1 MKKILFDVGH
11 PKGVN
16 VFKNVIRD
24 LERKGYII
32 KITARDK
39 EVVLQKLD
47 AYGFDYEAG
56 KHYKGLL
63 SKAIGLIK
71 NDLWLYRIAK
81 KFKPDIFVSLGSPY
95 AAQVSK
101 LFGKPHII
109 FPDVE
114 HGRIY
119 NFLSMHI
126 FTDIACVPSCFNRPN
141 TSKEVRFNSY
151 LELAYLHPNNFKPN
165 PSVLKELNLNENEK
179 YILLRISSLD
189 ASHDIGAKGLNFKSD
204 RELRE
209 FIKKLEDYGHVFLT
223 SEIELS
229 DEFDKYELEIPINGL
244 QNCIYYSTMYIGDG
258 ATMAAEAAVLGVP
271 SIYVTNTRR
280 WGFITD
286 LEKKYGLLY
295 IFSNREQAVEKAVE
309 LLEDE
314 KLREKWQKKREKMLS
329 EKIDAAK
336 FIIEFIEEYERK

>member
-1 MKKILFDVGH
+1 MKILFDISH

-16 VFKNVIRD
+16 VFKHVIWN
-24 LERKGYII
+24 LERKGHIV

-39 EVVLQKLD
+39 EVVLQKLE
-47 AYGFDYEAG
+47 AYGFDYEVG

-81 KFKPDIFVSLGSPY
+81 KFQPHIFVSLGSPY
-95 AAQVSK
+95 VAQVSK
-101 LFGKPHII
+101 LVGKPLIT

-114 HGRIY
+114 HGRTL
-119 NFLSMHI
+119 NFLLMRI
-126 FTDIACVPSCFNRPN
+126 FTDVACIPSCFNRPP

-165 PSVLKELNLNENEK
+165 PSVLKELNLSGNEK

-189 ASHDIGAKGLNFKSD
+189 ASHDIGAKGLNFNSD

-209 FIKKLEDYGHVFLT
+209 FIQKLEDYGHVFLT

-229 DEFDKYELEIPINGL
+229 DEFDKYELKIPINDL

-258 ATMAAEAAVLGVP
+258 ASMAAEAAVLGVP

-280 WGFITD
+280 WGFVND
-286 LEKKYGLLY
+286 LEKVMAYF
-295 IFSNREQAVEKAVE
+295 IHSQI
-309 LLEDE
+309 
-314 KLREKWQKKREKMLS
+314 EKM
-329 EKIDAAK
+329 
-336 FIIEFIEEYERK
+336 R